1 MTDEGQGYPPPGD
14 PSAGNQSAQYPAQPG
29 YEQPYPQHPPYPGQ
43 GGYGAGPAE
52 TAVLVLPAGDPPA
65 GSGAARGGR
74 KPRYGAIGAAI
85 AVVLAVGGY
94 FVFSAGSSAS
104 ASPATAVKQ
113 LFEAAENHD
122 VAAAKHVLCKD
133 DVAHGMQNAFGGQ
146 ARIVTYT
153 VGATSTEN
161 GVTTVTVRS
170 TSTLDPQPVTEHI
183 PVVKEDG
190 SWKACLSSQGA
201 SVRAAGAPTG
211 ASAPGRPSAASR
223 PTRRSRPAQ
232 TGLPA
237 EPGPDQIIHRPGA
250 AARPRTSA
258 HPSRPVSAPPGGP
271 SICAGA
277 TTGLGAAEIYVGAAQ
292 AGLTTYAQ
300 SCVSADRVP
309 LALTK
314 SLSGK
319 KFGPRTNDP
328 NAGQFVFETS
338 GGGSR
343 VTVATAKL
351 SDGHYYVTG
360 ARVG

>member
-1 MTDEGQGYPPPGD
+1 MTDEGLGYPPPRD
-14 PSAGNQSAQYPAQPG
+14 ASAGSQQAQYPGQPG
-29 YEQPYPQHPPYPGQ
+29 YEQLYPQHPPYPGH
-43 GGYGAGPAE
+43 GGYVMGPAE
-52 TAVLVLPAGDPPA
+52 TAVLVPPAGDPPA

-74 KPRYGAIGAAI
+74 KPRYGAIGAATV
-85 AVVLAVGGY
+85 VVLAVVGY

-113 LFEAAENHD
+113 LFEAAEKHD

-153 VGATSTEN
+153 VGATSTKN

-183 PVVKEDG
+183 PVVKEGG
-190 SWKACLSSQGA
+190 SWKACLSSERA
-201 SVRAAGAPTG
+201 SVRAAGAP
-211 ASAPGRPSAASR
+211 ASAGAPGRPSAGSR
-223 PTRRSRPAQ
+223 PTHRSRPAQ
-232 TGLPA
+232 TDLPA
-237 EPGPDQIIHRPGA
+237 EPRLDQVIRRAGA
-250 AARPRTSA
+250 AARPSASA
-258 HPSRPVSAPPGGP
+258 HPSRPVSGPPAGP

-277 TTGLGAAEIYVGAAQ
+277 TNGLGAAEVYVGAAE

-300 SCVSADRVP
+300 SCVSAGRVP
-309 LALTK
+309 LTLTK

-319 KFGPRTNDP
+319 KFGPRTSDP